1 MLMDEQDIKK
11 ILQIIFNN
19 LHDKEFIWRLEGS
32 ANLRIQGVDVSARD
46 LDITTNED
54 GIKIF
59 RNSLEKFIVKDF
71 FNEKINGWS
80 IVCNINDF
88 EVEINSFCNEE
99 LNMFDKT
106 EIILWNG
113 MQIPILPLKNA
124 KKFYEIIKRKEK
136 VELIEKYLSN

>member
-19 LHDKEFIWRLEGS
+19 LQDKEFIWRLEGS
-32 ANLRIQGVDVSARD
+32 ANLKIQGVDVSVRD

-59 RNSLEKFIVKDF
+59 RNALEKFIVKDF

>member
-1 MLMDEQDIKK
+1 MDEQDIKK